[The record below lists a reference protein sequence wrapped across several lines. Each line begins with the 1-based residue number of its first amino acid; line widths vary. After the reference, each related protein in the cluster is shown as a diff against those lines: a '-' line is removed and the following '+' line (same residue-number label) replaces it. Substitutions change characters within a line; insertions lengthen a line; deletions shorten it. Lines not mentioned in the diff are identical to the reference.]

1 MKRRWGSRRGLDS
14 RQAAFCHGLG
24 GICRCVLAC
33 CLLMRNRYYTHEE
46 TVNNIVAA
54 VAKMYCKCILNN
66 FVRREGNRNRVRKYV
81 VDKALGRMSE

>member
-1 MKRRWGSRRGLDS
+1 
-14 RQAAFCHGLG
+14 
-24 GICRCVLAC
+24 
-33 CLLMRNRYYTHEE
+33 MRNRYYTHEE

-54 VAKMYCKCILNN
+54 VAKIYCKCILNN